1 MSKRA
6 SATLIGGFI
15 VGAVILASMAVIL
28 FGGQDILRKKEQLI
42 MYFSESVYGL
52 NEGAPVN
59 IRGVQVGTVKKINII
74 FNTQTGDFRVPV
86 LVEVNP
92 GSIAKARQLDIGN
105 NEDPI
110 RTLIENL
117 GLRGQLQIQSI
128 LTSQLYIEL
137 DYFPESE
144 INYYG
149 DGSILEVP
157 TIPSKFARLNKVL
170 EKVSVD
176 KVVEE
181 LAGSISAINEFV
193 NSEEFASTMTNLQS
207 TLESL
212 QGASDEVGELASNL
226 RENATL
232 FNNNSART
240 MEKIN
245 QLAATAEVS
254 FNNVTR
260 VLGKNSPQLQ
270 QLSSALEEISE
281 AAQVISEFR
290 DSPERYHLEKALEE
304 LQSAARS
311 FREMTDLIEKDPQ
324 SLLWGKQQGE
334 Q

>member
-1 MSKRA
+1 M
-6 SATLIGGFI
+6 
-15 VGAVILASMAVIL
+15 
-28 FGGQDILRKKEQLI
+28 
-42 MYFSESVYGL
+42 
-52 NEGAPVN
+52 
-59 IRGVQVGTVKKINII
+59 
-74 FNTQTGDFRVPV
+74 
-86 LVEVNP
+86 
-92 GSIAKARQLDIGN
+92 
-105 NEDPI
+105 
-110 RTLIENL
+110 
-117 GLRGQLQIQSI
+117 
-128 LTSQLYIEL
+128 
-137 DYFPESE
+137 
-144 INYYG
+144 
-149 DGSILEVP
+149 
-157 TIPSKFARLNKVL
+157 L

-193 NSEEFASTMTNLQS
+193 NSEEFANTTTNLQS